1 MTTDLLTARE
11 AAERLKLSESYLEKA
26 RIRGDGPRFV
36 RLGRSIR
43 YRPEDIEA
51 WVASRAA
58 GSTSEYGASA

>member
-43 YRPEDIEA
+43 YRAEDIEA